1 MAARVSSSSK
11 ITKERGRF
19 KRSASRRSI
28 RTAVWWKVPTH
39 IRLIVSCSCASPS
52 RAATRERISRAALLV
67 KVTASRRSG
76 QTLRRAIRS
85 AMRVVRTRV
94 LPLPAPAKINSGPS
108 ACSAASRCCGL
119 RRRSSSSRWAC
130 EISGTVKGSEFI
142 GHVLTL
148 PGMGSDP
155 ELSRDRLLYQVAAE
169 LTSSLDLDEVLGRVM
184 DRVIELMHASRGFVV
199 LVDRRTGE
207 LEVRSAR
214 GEADEEKS
222 KQFLGSRTVVEQTVR
237 ESTPVLSTDASL
249 DERFK
254 GQQSVILQN
263 LRSIIAVPLNVRG
276 KTIGAVYVDKFR
288 GDGLLVAFGA
298 PVAMEDSA
306 ERAVAAAR
314 DMLNEIQRMN
324 KERQRVG
331 DSPFEV
337 GRGLDTGYVVA
348 GNVGSERRLEY
359 TLIGVPVNN
368 AAFLSKQRPAA
379 VLMSQNT
386 FRALGGSAPVVAR
399 QPMILKGA
407 FHEIPIYALE
417 PEEQVTADLK
427 AAAPPQA

>member
-1 MAARVSSSSK
+1 MA
-11 ITKERGRF
+11 
-19 KRSASRRSI
+19 
-28 RTAVWWKVPTH
+28 
-39 IRLIVSCSCASPS
+39 
-52 RAATRERISRAALLV
+52 
-67 KVTASRRSG
+67 
-76 QTLRRAIRS
+76 
-85 AMRVVRTRV
+85 
-94 LPLPAPAKINSGPS
+94 
-108 ACSAASRCCGL
+108 
-119 RRRSSSSRWAC
+119 
-130 EISGTVKGSEFI
+130 
-142 GHVLTL
+142 
-148 PGMGSDP
+148 SDP
-155 ELSRDRLLYQVAAE
+155 GLSRDRLLYQVAAE

-199 LVDRRTGE
+199 LVNGE
-207 LEVRSAR
+207 GAMEVRSAR

-222 KQFLGSRTVVEQTVR
+222 KEFLGSRSVIEEVVR
-237 ESTPVLSTDASL
+237 DGKPVLSTDASL

-276 KTIGAVYVDKFR
+276 KTIGAVYVDNPFRAGIFEESDKEFLQAIADLAAISIDNAITYQHAEHLRKVFERYVNKSVTDWVLADPNRDRVFLPGERLRVTMLASDIAGFSTLSQELEAEELVDFLNHYFSKMVDIVLEHGGNVDKFQ

-298 PVAMEDSA
+298 PVAMDDSA

-314 DMLNEIQRMN
+314 DMLKEIWKINQ
-324 KERQRVG
+324 ERLRVG

-337 GRGLDTGYVVA
+337 GIGLDTGYVVA

-368 AAFLSKQRPAA
+368 AAYLSKQRPAD

-386 FRALGGSAPVVAR
+386 FRALGGAAQVVPR
-399 QPMILKGA
+399 KPMILKGA

-417 PEEQVTADLK
+417 PEEQITADLK
-427 AAAPPQA
+427 AALPAEPGGEGS